1 MARMPELLEFSR
13 KHDLPIINVAD
24 LIEYRLAQ
32 EKLVRPV
39 SEAKIRPRLGGVT
52 SEFRA
57 LVYATDVEDTEYLAL
72 VLGEIS
78 PDKPVLV
85 RVQTASVLRDVL
97 GASPFEDD
105 HPATVPLRMIEE
117 AGAGILLYV
126 FPRGR
131 ASLVA
136 DFKPFVSASSGPA
149 AAEPSPAHANA
160 PLTDIGLGAQVLA
173 HLGARTVR
181 LLTNHPRRIV
191 GLGGYGLEV
200 VECIPIRP
208 PQKVMALRDADGG
221 KRSA

>member
-1 MARMPELLEFSR
+1 M
-13 KHDLPIINVAD
+13 
-24 LIEYRLAQ
+24 
-32 EKLVRPV
+32 
-39 SEAKIRPRLGGVT
+39 
-52 SEFRA
+52 
-57 LVYATDVEDTEYLAL
+57 
-72 VLGEIS
+72 LGEVS
-78 PDKPVLV
+78 PDKPILV

-131 ASLVA
+131 ASLVT
-136 DFKPFVSASSGPA
+136 DFKAFGTSSAGSA
-149 AAEPSPAHANA
+149 AAELRRGAEPAHANA

-200 VECIPIRP
+200 IECVPIRP

>member
-1 MARMPELLEFSR
+1 
-13 KHDLPIINVAD
+13 VAD

-39 SEAKIRPRLGGVT
+39 SEARIRPRLGGVT

-78 PDKPVLV
+78 PDKPTLV

-131 ASLVA
+131 ASMVT
-136 DFKPFVSASSGPA
+136 DFKPFLASAGS
-149 AAEPSPAHANA
+149 AEPSSVHTNANA

-191 GLGGYGLEV
+191 GLGGYGIEV
-200 VECIPIRP
+200 TECVPIRP
-208 PQKVMALRDADGG
+208 PQKVVALRDADGG